1 MIPDV
6 HERQATHA
14 PAVEKEA
21 VQRERSRTQ
30 RREPDATRDRILQA
44 AIKEFAAEGY
54 SGARVD
60 AICKRA
66 RSNPRSARVSCAKP
80 QRRAEMHAPET
91 ASKHR
96 KKAVSNYLLCC
107 VVRARCEARLTPG
120 GRICT
125 KAHPLDAAPLDGI
138 LKNLQIRTVL
148 FSGVNTDQC
157 VLCSLQDANFL
168 GYGCVL
174 LSDRCGTTSP
184 DYCTAGT
191 LFNVKKCFGFVTVS
205 SAILEAL

>member
-1 MIPDV
+1 MP
-6 HERQATHA
+6 Q
-14 PAVEKEA
+14 PSKKKP

-30 RREPDATRDRILQA
+30 RREPDAKRDRILQA

-148 FSGVNTDQC
+148 FSGVTRINVFYARCRTRIFLA
-157 VLCSLQDANFL
+157 VAACSSPIAAGRL
-168 GYGCVL
+168 
-174 LSDRCGTTSP
+174 RPTT
-184 DYCTAGT
+184 ARRGT

-205 SAILEAL
+205 SAIWEAL